1 MLVSAHDLLA
11 LGAACCWAVTGLI
24 SSAPSK
30 QLGSLAF
37 TRWRMLLVAVML
49 WPAVLMLGS
58 WRTLEVAHLGA
69 LAVSGLVG
77 IFIGDTALF
86 GALNRLGPRRTSV
99 IFATHA
105 LFSAVLGALL
115 LGEDMGL
122 QAALGSL
129 LVVGGVMIAV
139 MFGSHK
145 DDDHAWEAVGSQ
157 WRSGVALALLAALC
171 QAVGSLIAKPIM
183 AQGVDPVAATTVRV
197 SATCLAQFA
206 LLWSGFQAAHAQRA
220 ATPAILARIALS
232 GFIGMGVGMSLILLA
247 LQHGDV
253 GTVGILSSVTPV
265 MVLPLMWVYFRRAP
279 ASGAWAGALL
289 TVAGTSMVLAR

>member
-1 MLVSAHDLLA
+1 
-11 LGAACCWAVTGLI
+11 
-24 SSAPSK
+24 
-30 QLGSLAF
+30 
-37 TRWRMLLVAVML
+37 MLLVALML
-49 WPAVLMLGS
+49 WPVVLALGS
-58 WRTLEVAHLGA
+58 WRTLQISHLGA
-69 LAVSGLVG
+69 LVVSGLVG

-105 LFSAVLGALL
+105 LFSAMLGFGVLGESMALQTIV
-115 LGEDMGL
+115 GGFV
-122 QAALGSL
+122 
-129 LVVGGVMIAV
+129 VVGGVMIAV

-171 QAVGSLIAKPIM
+171 QAAGSLIAKPIM

-197 SATCLAQFA
+197 SATCVAQFV
-206 LLWSGFQAAHAQRA
+206 LLWSGFQAARTQQT
-220 ATPAILARIALS
+220 ATPATLGRVALS

-279 ASGAWAGALL
+279 ATGAWAGALL

>member
-1 MLVSAHDLLA
+1 MV
-11 LGAACCWAVTGLI
+11 
-24 SSAPSK
+24 
-30 QLGSLAF
+30 
-37 TRWRMLLVAVML
+37 LVALML
-49 WPAVLMLGS
+49 WPAMLVLGS
-58 WRTLEVAHLGA
+58 WKTLELSHLGA

-77 IFIGDTALF
+77 IFVGDTALF

-105 LFSAVLGALL
+105 LFSALLGFIVLG
-115 LGEDMGL
+115 ESMGL
-122 QAALGSL
+122 QSVVGGF
-129 LVVGGVMIAV
+129 LVVAGVMIAV
-139 MFGSHK
+139 MFGSRK
-145 DDDHAWEAVGSQ
+145 DDDHAWEALGPQ

-171 QAVGSLIAKPIM
+171 QSVGSLIAKPIM

-197 SATCLAQFA
+197 SATCVAQFV
-206 LLWSGFQAAHAQRA
+206 LLWSGFQAARAQRT
-220 ATPAILARIALS
+220 ATPAILGRVALS

-279 ASGAWAGALL
+279 AKGAWAGALA
-289 TVAGTSMVLAR
+289 TVAGTAMVLAR